1 MDYEK
6 EIREIKI
13 QLANL
18 QNAFLQSSRNQVPIT
33 SKAESAYNKNPQVD
47 MNTEGVEEND
57 GAIMDV
63 ADLADENSNALE
75 ELAALIDDLDA
86 RVTAL
91 EEGE

>member
-18 QNAFLQSSRNQVPIT
+18 QNAFLQASRNQVPVT
-33 SKAESAYNKNPQVD
+33 GKSEDAFNKIPQVD
-47 MNTEGVEEND
+47 TNTEGVEEND
-57 GAIMDV
+57 SAIMDV
-63 ADLADENSNALE
+63 ADLSDENSGAIE
-75 ELAALIDDLDA
+75 ELAAMIDDLDA

-91 EEGE
+91 EKGE